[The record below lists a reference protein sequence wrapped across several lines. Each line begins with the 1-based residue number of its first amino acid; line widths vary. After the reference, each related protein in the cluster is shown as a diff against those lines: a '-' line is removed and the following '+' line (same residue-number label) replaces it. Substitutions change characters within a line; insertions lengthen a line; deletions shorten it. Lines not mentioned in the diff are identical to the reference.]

1 MFFIFF
7 TDIMIPETI
16 VEMIITSPINQGSEN
31 REEFVNKIT
40 PTKNTMTI
48 MSEKITIFFDN
59 YFNSFLKSTYFQ

>member
-1 MFFIFF
+1 LFFIFF

>member
-1 MFFIFF
+1 
-7 TDIMIPETI
+7 MIPETI